1 MERGCD
7 MEFALWINALKGV
20 IAKTWGW
27 TEQQFDG
34 FDAEAWRGYFNDGMS
49 PEDAFVEDCS
59 YA

>member
-7 MEFALWINALKGV
+7 MEFAMWINELKGV

-34 FDAEAWRGYFNDGMS
+34 FDRSMARLFQ
-49 PEDAFVEDCS
+49 
-59 YA
+59 